1 MPTRHTLKDYNLH
14 CFTTSIATS
23 PVAAQVVVPFSGRI
37 MKTFGVSNGTTTGT
51 TAVAVAI
58 NGGTAISS
66 AALSIA
72 AGNAGVEVEAVPVT
86 SDWNACQVKDGDVI
100 SFTPSGGTGASIGGS
115 FCALIR
121 MNHSDG

>member
-1 MPTRHTLKDYNLH
+1 MHSLKDYGLSV
-14 CFTTSIATS
+14 FTPSIATS

-37 MKTFGVSNGTTTGT
+37 IKTFGVSNGTTTGT
-51 TAVAVAI
+51 TAVAVAV
-58 NGGTAISS
+58 NGGSAISS

-72 AGNAGVEVEAVPVT
+72 AGGAGVEVESTIVT
-86 SDWNACQVKDGDVI
+86 TDYNASQVKDGDVL

-115 FCALIR
+115 FGALIR